1 MEELYN
7 KLGFNK
13 WFSDYSELYHN
24 LKGWEDRDEY
34 LDEVELPKELTLTLL
49 QKWLREKYG
58 VHIVII
64 PTVTSGW
71 TYKTV
76 RVISEL
82 DNDVII
88 GLKSVDSLSPY
99 KEVCGYDFN
108 TFEEA
113 LEDGMQETVKLINL
127 KP

>member
-7 KLGFNK
+7 KLGFK
-13 WFSDYSELYHN
+13 QWFSDYSESNHH
-24 LKGWEDRDEY
+24 LKGWRDRDEY
-34 LDEVELPKELTLTLL
+34 LDEVELPKEITLTLL

-88 GLKSVDSLSPY
+88 GLKSVDSLPPY
-99 KEVCGYDFN
+99 KEVCADDFS

-113 LEDGMQETVKLINL
+113 LEDGIYESLKLI
-127 KP
+127 KI